1 MTTLVTV
8 FAVLAAGLVAVGA
21 EADKAEEPSRPRVRQ
36 MDRPAEKPADG
47 GRAGGRQ
54 PATLGVVTGPVT
66 EELREHAD
74 LPERGG
80 LLIKRV
86 EAGGS
91 AARAGLKV
99 NDVLLTFDGVDIA
112 SPLDLAEMI
121 DAAGAGTKVELG
133 IVRRGRP
140 QQINVLLTA
149 RREPAVAAGG
159 PERGGPAG
167 EARLPMPGPPPN
179 AGNLLARAF
188 GMAHAV
194 QAGGVG
200 LGSSIQVQSSI
211 VNGVADIR
219 AVSRDREGTVEI
231 TSRGGRK
238 TVAILG
244 PDGSEIHAGPLDEPA
259 DFESVPEEWRDK
271 VHALDD
277 RAGSGVA
284 GAPVPLGGI

>member
-66 EELREHAD
+66 EELREHAN
-74 LPERGG
+74 LPEHGG
-80 LLIKRV
+80 LLITRV
-86 EAGGS
+86 EAGGP

-99 NDVLLTFDGVDIA
+99 NDVLLTFDGVDVA

-149 RREPAVAAGG
+149 RRERAVAGGG
-159 PERGGPAG
+159 PESGGPAG

-179 AGNLLARAF
+179 AENLLAQAL
-188 GMAHAV
+188 GMAQAV
-194 QAGGVG
+194 PAGGVG

-259 DFESVPEEWRDK
+259 DFKSVPEEWRDK